1 MTPPSFNPPAV
12 IGHRGAA
19 GLAPENTIAAIR
31 AAASA
36 GARWVELDVAL
47 TRDGVPVLL
56 HDARLERTTDGEGA
70 IADRDWCDLAEL
82 DAGSW
87 FAPRFIGQRVP
98 SLAEAIEELGRCRLG
113 ANLEIKAEPGRAE
126 ATAQALVAT
135 LRRHWPRQLPPPLV
149 SSFDRLALAALR
161 TADPE
166 LLLGYLAEGLEEGW
180 RERASALG
188 CASLHLAHAKLTPE
202 FFAAARESGLLLLL
216 YTVNDPEEA
225 RRLHGAGA
233 AAIFTDRPDRVA
245 IAA

>member
-56 HDARLERTTDGEGA
+56 HDAGLERTTDGEGA
-70 IADRDWCDLAEL
+70 VADKDWCDLAEL

-87 FAPRFIGQRVP
+87 FAPRYLGQRVP

-126 ATAQALVAT
+126 ATARALVAT
-135 LRRHWPRQLPPPLV
+135 LRRHWPSRLPPPLV

-161 TADPE
+161 QADPE

-180 RERASALG
+180 RERAMQLG
-188 CASLHLAHAKLTPE
+188 CASLHLAHAKLAPE
-202 FFAAARESGLLLLL
+202 SFAAARDSGLPLLL
-216 YTVNDPEEA
+216 YTVNDLEEA
-225 RRLHGAGA
+225 RRLRGAGA